1 MNFHEESHRHGFE
14 RHFGRA
20 FRHGGGARGQW
31 GGWGRARGRGDLKY
45 EILEAIL
52 EGPRHGYDIMLTIEQ
67 RRGLRPSPGSIYPA
81 LQMLEDGD
89 FVRSSERDG
98 KRTYE
103 ITAKGREL
111 YDRHVQDS
119 NDEEEAPWGNPAFYT
134 IVAEAMR
141 QVHGIKDAVKQ
152 IARSGNIDL
161 YKRAIEVLDRARRE
175 LFQIL
180 ADHV

>member
-1 MNFHEESHRHGFE
+1 MSFHQESHRHGFE
-14 RHFGRA
+14 GHFGRI
-20 FRHGGGARGQW
+20 FRHGGRGRGQW
-31 GGWGRARGRGDLKY
+31 GGLGRARGRGDLKY
-45 EILEAIL
+45 EILEALL

-103 ITAKGREL
+103 LTDKGREL
-111 YDRHVQDS
+111 YNQRTQEAHGED
-119 NDEEEAPWGNPAFYT
+119 EAPWGNPAFYAT
-134 IVAEAMR
+134 VAEAMR
-141 QVHGIKDAVKQ
+141 QVHGIKDAAKQ
-152 IARSGNIDL
+152 IAHSGNIEL
-161 YKRAIEVLDRARRE
+161 YKRAIEVLDKARRE